1 MRTIG
6 DSRYLEVITR
16 LRLARKTQK
25 LTQGDIAKMI
35 SVPQSFVSKYETGE
49 RRLDIIELL
58 DICSALGIEI
68 HDVLP
73 GHGREGQ

>member
-6 DSRYLEVITR
+6 DSRYLEIITR
-16 LRLARKTQK
+16 LRLARKTQGLMQK
-25 LTQGDIAKMI
+25 DLADRL

-49 RRLDIIELL
+49 RRLDIIEIL
-58 DICSALGIEI
+58 DICSALGIEL

-73 GHGREGQ
+73 K